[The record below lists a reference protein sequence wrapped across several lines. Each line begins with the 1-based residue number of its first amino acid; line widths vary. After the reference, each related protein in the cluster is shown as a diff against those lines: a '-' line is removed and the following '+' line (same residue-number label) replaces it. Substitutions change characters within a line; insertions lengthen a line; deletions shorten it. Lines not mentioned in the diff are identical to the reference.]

1 MSTTVHPDRLRW
13 LQQEISAWQADGL
26 LDADAAH
33 AIVARYVPSRR
44 LTMGRLLLG
53 LGAAFTGVGLIW
65 LVAANLD
72 ELSPMSRFV
81 LVVIVWLSA
90 LVGGEHLADR
100 YGATSPRAHAVRLL
114 AALAVGAVVFQAAQ
128 SLQVPAYE
136 PRLLGLWGAAALLH
150 AYVVGSRA
158 PLVVGL
164 PATLAWSVWETL
176 DREPDLLTVVLSLA
190 LTGIVAL
197 ALGAVHDRWIP
208 AFASAWRYSGIGLL
222 LTAAFAAA
230 VPVDA
235 GRPDA
240 PDLRLWGLLTL
251 AAIASVIGLVRGRR
265 LARAELAA
273 ALAATAVAVV
283 LALWDAGTDP
293 ARVGPDDWSHA
304 VLAVTAYAALAL
316 GVAVVGVLR
325 DHTAPT
331 ALAAVALVLFTT
343 FQSFAVFAPI
353 IDGAWLFVVLGL
365 VLLGSG
371 VLVDRARRRVIEQ
384 LSDTEVAR

>member
-1 MSTTVHPDRLRW
+1 MSTTVPPDRLRW
-13 LQQEISAWQADGL
+13 LQHELTAWQADGL

-33 AIVARYVPSRR
+33 AIAGRYIASRR

-81 LVVIVWLSA
+81 LVVIVWLST
-90 LVGGEHLADR
+90 LVGGEHLAGR
-100 YGATSPRAHAVRLL
+100 YGATSPRTHAVRLL

-150 AYVVGSRA
+150 AYAVGSRA
-158 PLVVGL
+158 PLAIGL
-164 PATLAWSVWETL
+164 PATLAWSLWEML
-176 DREPDLLTVVLSLA
+176 DRAPDFLAVVLSLA
-190 LTGIVAL
+190 LTGIAAL
-197 ALGAVHDRWIP
+197 ALGAVHDRWVP
-208 AFASAWRYSGIGLL
+208 AFASAWRYSGITLL

-230 VPVDA
+230 VPA
-235 GRPDA
+235 PGAHPSP
-240 PDLRLWGLLTL
+240 PDLHLWTLILVSGALLPLGL
-251 AAIASVIGLVRGRR
+251 ARGRG
-265 LARAELAA
+265 LARFELAGA
-273 ALAATAVAVV
+273 VAATAVASVLVV
-283 LALWDAGTDP
+283 WEAGGDP
-293 ARVGPDDWSHA
+293 ERVGVADWAHA

-353 IDGAWLFVVLGL
+353 VDGAWLFVVLGL

-371 VLVDRARRRVIEQ
+371 LLVDRARRRVIEE
-384 LSDTEVAR
+384 LGDKEVTR